1 MNLNQ
6 GEMAFNPLKFFGGEP
21 VKQRDM
27 IDEGT
32 LEEDQIDTGLGV
44 GDAILRRRLEQKTN
58 DGAIRALIMD
68 NDFPAVMAN
77 GGEFLQG
84 YTKKRD

>member
-1 MNLNQ
+1 MSDNDFLQQFMEKNEMLNQ

-32 LEEDQIDTGLGV
+32 LEKDEIDTGSSV
-44 GDAILRRRLEQKTN
+44 SDMILRRRLEQKRMMEQL
-58 DGAIRALIMD
+58 GL
-68 NDFPAVMAN
+68 
-77 GGEFLQG
+77 
-84 YTKKRD
+84 